1 VEELLP
7 LRLIAATR
15 NLAKLREIERV
26 VDGLAAIE
34 PLPVEAPLPPGV
46 EARIE
51 SGASIHENAEAK
63 AQAWS
68 SVLSDRLVIASDGGL
83 VVPALGDRW
92 RPVHTRRFNGPASTD
107 MQRAQ
112 RLLQIAQ
119 LLEEVDRAIGWQE
132 ALSVGRN
139 GMLVA
144 SMEVSSPATGFLAES
159 VTPEF
164 VEAAGGFWVSAL
176 WRCPEYD
183 GRLLVEL
190 TPEER
195 DCRVDH
201 WTLLR
206 GRLGPLLNAWRA
218 KSDWK

>member
-7 LRLIAATR
+7 LRLTAATR

-34 PLPVEAPLPPGV
+34 PLPVDATLPPGV

-83 VVPALGDRW
+83 VVPALGNRW
-92 RPVHTRRFNGPASTD
+92 RPVNTRRFNGPASTD
-107 MQRAQ
+107 LQRAQ

-119 LLEEVDRAIGWQE
+119 LLEGDDRAIGWQE
-132 ALSVGRN
+132 ALCVGRN
-139 GMLVA
+139 GILLA

-159 VTPEF
+159 VTP
-164 VEAAGGFWVSAL
+164 VLVDAAGGFWVSAL

-195 DCRVDH
+195 NRRFDH
-201 WTLLR
+201 WLLLR
-206 GRLGPLLNAWRA
+206 GSLRGDLIYWRA
-218 KSDWK
+218 KTD